1 MVFPLELDSIREFIL
16 AYWYFLV
23 PPIAGGIIGYFT
35 NDLAIKMLFRPYRP
49 LFLGKQ
55 QLPFTPGLIPRN
67 QGRLAQR
74 VADTIMGS
82 LLTPEEIQALAR
94 RLLQPERVQGAI
106 LWLLESSLAQF
117 GDGTDGKEGRTVK
130 VLANILRDLTGES
143 LPRVIKVLS
152 RREDFLA
159 AQIDKIFDRVLLEY
173 QISDAQAR
181 QITDWLLQVVLP
193 PNTIRQ
199 AVVDAL
205 TDRNIQVIDEIFRE
219 KTTGTYWVVA
229 NLFGLRNALTRLR
242 AFCLDERETANARL
256 EELILSL
263 EVRRQLRAWIQS
275 RSLQNLPVAT
285 VRQLRRTI
293 RASAR
298 DYLQESGGNLLR
310 DLGQSIDW
318 DEVALLIVRR
328 VQASSATGES
338 LEVIARELALILE
351 RYLEKDLES
360 IVAKTLPILAIDKAI
375 AERVNATPP
384 KQLEASIQGI
394 VKNELQAIVNIGG
407 VLGII
412 IGLVQTV
419 FLYLQ

>member
-1 MVFPLELDSIREFIL
+1 ML

-23 PPIAGGIIGYFT
+23 PPLAGGIIGYFT
-35 NDLAIKMLFRPYRP
+35 NDLAIKMLFRPYQP
-49 LFLGKQ
+49 LYFGKQ

-106 LWLLESSLAQF
+106 QWLLESSLAQF
-117 GDGTDGKEGRTVK
+117 GDGAGDGAGGKEGHTVK

-143 LPRVIKVLS
+143 LPRLIKVLS
-152 RREDFLA
+152 RREDFLE

-173 QISDAQAR
+173 QIGDTQAR

-229 NLFGLRNALTRLR
+229 NLLGLRNALTRLR
-242 AFCLDERETANARL
+242 AFCLDERETANSRL
-256 EELILSL
+256 AELILSL
-263 EVRRQLRAWIQS
+263 EVRKQLRAWLQT

-285 VRQLRRTI
+285 VRQLRQTI
-293 RASAR
+293 RTNVR
-298 DYLQESGGNLLR
+298 DYLQESGAKLLQ
-310 DLGQSIDW
+310 DLGQSMDW

-328 VQASSATGES
+328 VQASSATSES

-375 AERVNATPP
+375 SERVNATSPE
-384 KQLEASIQGI
+384 QLEASIQGI
-394 VKNELQAIVNIGG
+394 VKSELQAIVNIGG
-407 VLGII
+407 ILGIV
-412 IGLVQTV
+412 IGLAQAI
-419 FLYLQ
+419 FLYFQ